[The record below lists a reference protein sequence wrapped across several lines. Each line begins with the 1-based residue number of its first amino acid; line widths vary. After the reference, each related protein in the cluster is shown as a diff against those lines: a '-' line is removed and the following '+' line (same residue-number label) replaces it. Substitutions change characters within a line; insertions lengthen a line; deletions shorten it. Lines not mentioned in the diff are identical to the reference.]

1 VKEPMARRSLC
12 TLPGMILGVD
22 RTSFDA
28 VRRGPF
34 ERSYKSATEPAGSA
48 RGIGWRV
55 VS

>member
-12 TLPGMILGVD
+12 TLPGMILG
-22 RTSFDA
+22 A
-28 VRRGPF
+28 IVRASMRFGGAPF